1 MEKSQCIYTFLLEI
15 LCARQ
20 RGDNL
25 NPLRVSVLSSMPR
38 RVPSAPVLKDV
49 IKKNKKRKINNV
61 WQRAQVNAILWYYI
75 IILASMSAAEAQ
87 KTLCVFER
95 IVSTFLLSY
104 LLAVWPSLTRNNK
117 NSKLQKKKRIFP
129 FLFCRLL
136 FVSFYVNLIFLTAW
150 TGKIHFYL
158 FIYLFIVLLY
168 LFLF

>member
-61 WQRAQVNAILWYYI
+61 WQRAQVNAIL
-75 IILASMSAAEAQ
+75 
-87 KTLCVFER
+87 
-95 IVSTFLLSY
+95 
-104 LLAVWPSLTRNNK
+104 
-117 NSKLQKKKRIFP
+117 
-129 FLFCRLL
+129 
-136 FVSFYVNLIFLTAW
+136 
-150 TGKIHFYL
+150 
-158 FIYLFIVLLY
+158 
-168 LFLF
+168 